1 MAKKNNNIAAKKKTT
16 TAAKPVTPPAEET
29 VIETV
34 STDENK
40 TVNVSQFTPKNVV
53 GSSRSALDANHKV
66 DLLTLTH
73 KFFKEDPDS
82 GRKYTLGFLDAIDKI
97 LAAGIVSAL
106 ADEAAFGEGSFS
118 MVLNHTMYP
127 QLVVAAKEMGVTLPA
142 AKSLE
147 VKNDGTV
154 EIQKEQVK
162 LDKNVKEE
170 LKKEKEIVDENPELD
185 PEKVANLD
193 EEALRKALSYILI
206 TGPKTTK
213 VKDTLCNVVDFMRKY
228 RMALAKKAENAADA
242 MLKYDDYTTGQW
254 LDDAFSYV
262 KPTFLL
268 HGIGRG
274 FVSCTSLEKSP
285 VSAFCILRRSLTKD
299 DGTVEWDDQSIAD
312 AVKSITI
319 FVAKN
324 CIEQEQKNLDA
335 LDPKAKDYKD
345 VSKKYKASIQH
356 YNDCISYLENTGNI
370 VESLVQGV
378 EDGDPVLEK
387 IYQRVRDRYYPGKS
401 REVFKNLDENVAMQT
416 GIILNMFKAPGTRN
430 LNYDE
435 SKLSEL
441 VQYTKEELEAKK
453 KAELEAKQAEQEQE
467 TKND

>member
-1 MAKKNNNIAAKKKTT
+1 MAKTKNKPATQQKQKTKT
-16 TAAKPVTPPAEET
+16 VVPPVQET

-34 STDENK
+34 APEENK
-40 TVNVSQFTPKNVV
+40 DVNVSQFTPKNAI

-66 DLLTLTH
+66 DLLNLTH
-73 KFFKEDPDS
+73 KFFKEDPDAS
-82 GRKYTLGFLDAIDKI
+82 RKYAVDFLDAIDKI
-97 LAAGIVSAL
+97 LAAGIVSAI
-106 ADEAAFGEGSFS
+106 ADEAAYGEGSFS

-147 VKNDGTV
+147 VKEDGTV
-154 EIQKEQVK
+154 QVDAKQVK
-162 LDKNVKEE
+162 LTKEVKEE
-170 LKKEKEIVDENPELD
+170 LKKEKEIIDEKPELD
-185 PEKVANLD
+185 PVKVANMD
-193 EEALRKALSYILI
+193 EEALRKALQYILI

-213 VKDTLCNVVDFMRKY
+213 VKDTLCSVVDFMRSY
-228 RMALAKKAENAADA
+228 RMEMAKKAENASEA

-285 VSAFCILRRSLTKD
+285 VSAFCILRRSMTKD

-312 AVKSITI
+312 AVKSVTI
-319 FVAKN
+319 FVANN

-335 LDPKAKDYKD
+335 LDPKAKDYAE
-345 VSKKYKASIQH
+345 VSKNYKASIQH
-356 YNDCISYLENTGNI
+356 YKDCINYLSDTGGICENLI
-370 VESLVQGV
+370 QGLK
-378 EDGDPVLEK
+378 DKNPVLEK
-387 IYQRVRDRYYPGKS
+387 IYKRVRDCYYPKKS
-401 REVFKNLDENVAMQT
+401 RDVFKNLDLNVVQRT
-416 GIILNMFKAPGTRN
+416 GIILNMFKDPASRN
-430 LNYDE
+430 LNYSE
-435 SKLSEL
+435 SNLSEL

-453 KAELEAKQAEQEQE
+453 KAELEALQAEKKEE
-467 TKND
+467 TKNA